1 MDRIGYLDGHPDVR
15 HLAFVDKQGNTLVA
29 VDAHVDRESGER
41 VAVCQNCVWI
51 ERGNDRDQVDAAATA
66 HFDEHC
72 AQLGL

>member
-41 VAVCQNCVWI
+41 VAVWVVSGTRCKYGA
-51 ERGNDRDQVDAAATA
+51 RA
-66 HFDEHC
+66 
-72 AQLGL
+72 